1 MIYYESFNDYKCYM
15 QSKISVLQVIPQ
27 LDVSGAS
34 QGCIDVA
41 NYLINNNHSCVV
53 MTHTGKRLE
62 DARNKGIEVIISPVH
77 SKNPITIFSN
87 IFRLLRV
94 IKEKEIN
101 IIHVRSRAP
110 AWSCFFA
117 SKLSGKKFVSTF
129 HGTYNFNNFVKKF
142 YNSIMLR
149 TDGTIATSRFIEN
162 QIKQKY
168 SIRPNYLKVIYRGID
183 TNIFN
188 SDNVN
193 LHRIKQLKKQYLL
206 EPDSI
211 KILLPGRI
219 TGWKGHSILIQAIAE
234 VIKNI
239 QIKIEVLFA
248 GPDDNMGLIKRLKDQ
263 ILDLNMAN
271 TFHFIGSSNEMENI
285 YALSD
290 IVISSS
296 TDPEAFGRISIES
309 QAMGKFVIASNH
321 GGSKETI
328 INNKTGY
335 LYPPTD
341 YKELSKMIIKAITE
355 NKYTSEEVSEFSK
368 NNIRENYSLEQMCE
382 ETLKFYKIILGF

>member
-1 MIYYESFNDYKCYM
+1 M

-77 SKNPITIFSN
+77 SKNPITIFLN

-117 SKLSGKKFVSTF
+117 SKFSGKKFVSTF

-149 TDGTIATSRFIEN
+149 TDGTIAISKFIEN

-193 LHRIKQLKKQYLL
+193 LQRIKQLKKQYCL

-234 VIKNI
+234 VIKNL
-239 QIKIEVLFA
+239 QTKIKVLFV
-248 GPDDNMGLIKRLKDQ
+248 GPDDNIGLIKD
-263 ILDLNMAN
+263 
-271 TFHFIGSSNEMENI
+271 
-285 YALSD
+285 
-290 IVISSS
+290 
-296 TDPEAFGRISIES
+296 
-309 QAMGKFVIASNH
+309 
-321 GGSKETI
+321 
-328 INNKTGY
+328 
-335 LYPPTD
+335 
-341 YKELSKMIIKAITE
+341 
-355 NKYTSEEVSEFSK
+355 
-368 NNIRENYSLEQMCE
+368 
-382 ETLKFYKIILGF
+382 

>member
-41 NYLINNNHSCVV
+41 NYLIHNNHNCVIT
-53 MTHTGKRLE
+53 THSGTRLE

-77 SKNPITIFSN
+77 SKNPITIFYN
-87 IFRLLRV
+87 IFRLLKIIRKKK
-94 IKEKEIN
+94 ID
-101 IIHVRSRAP
+101 IIHARSRAP

-129 HGTYNFNNFVKKF
+129 HGTYNFNNFIKKF

-149 TDGTIATSRFIEN
+149 TDGTIAISRFIEN
-162 QIKQKY
+162 QIKEQY
-168 SIRPNYLKVIYRGID
+168 TIRPNYLKVIYRGID

-188 SDNVN
+188 SDNAN
-193 LHRIKQLKKQYLL
+193 LQRIKQIEKQYFL
-206 EPDSI
+206 ESESI

-219 TGWKGHSILIQAIAE
+219 TGWKGHATLIQAIAD

-239 QIKIEVLFA
+239 QNKIEVIFV
-248 GPDDNMGLIKRLKDQ
+248 GPVDNLYLKKVLKDQ
-263 ILDLNMAN
+263 IFDLDMAN
-271 TFHFIGSSNEMENI
+271 MFHFIGSSNEMENM

-296 TDPEAFGRISIES
+296 TDPEAFGRIAVEG

-328 INNKTGY
+328 INNQTGY
-335 LYPPTD
+335 LYSPTN
-341 YKELSKMIIKAITE
+341 YKELSQMIIKAITE
-355 NKYTSEEVSEFSK
+355 NKHTSEEVSKLSK
-368 NNIRENYSLEQMCE
+368 NNVRENYSLEQMCV
-382 ETLKFYKIILGF
+382 ETLKFYKTILGF